1 MFRRSTKITSL
12 IVAAASVATMVPA
25 MAADVKKVDSQ
36 DGTVYNAV
44 AYKDGQIYIDG
55 ELEDKDEAAYY
66 LANGK
71 YTDLDDIDSG
81 DNVNPYGDKYVEV
94 DDGDYYLDLSTGKV
108 TDDDVRGDAEDDAA
122 TALRKKIKK
131 DNDGRYLETDEEK
144 IFDTDEDASYVPT
157 NKFGEVWFETSY
169 GVDSPKAD
177 KNGRA
182 TESSVLT
189 LITLIFPKL

>member
-12 IVAAASVATMVPA
+12 IVAAASVVTMVPA

-108 TDDDVRGDAEDDAA
+108 TDDDVKGDLEDDAA
-122 TALRKKIKK
+122 TALRKK
-131 DNDGRYLETDEEK
+131 
-144 IFDTDEDASYVPT
+144 
-157 NKFGEVWFETSY
+157 
-169 GVDSPKAD
+169 
-177 KNGRA
+177 
-182 TESSVLT
+182 
-189 LITLIFPKL
+189 